1 MADKIEPKKAQ
12 GNLPGGNPAAAHS
25 TDQPIPVKKPGTR
38 PAAVQRGTPWVDN
51 LLMPAL
57 AVFTGLVVG
66 GVIIAVSNDAAI
78 AAWGNLFHNPI
89 GAFKASWDA
98 MFQAYSALFAGALGN
113 PADLIAGFSTY
124 FATGQTAALYKAIYP
139 FTESLVV
146 TTPYIFLGLAVA
158 IGFRCGLFN
167 IGAEGQFFMGAL
179 GSAFVGYSIVGLPWF
194 IHLPLAMLGG
204 ALAGAIWGAIPG
216 YLKAK
221 FGAHEVVNTIMMNWI
236 AFRLSDWLLNGPMK
250 AKGFRPV
257 TPNVEVTAELP
268 RFFPDPLRFNW
279 GFVIALLFAVLVYW
293 FLFKTTLGF
302 EIRAVGAN
310 PDAAKYAGMSVMRNF
325 VLVMTLSGAMA
336 GLAGATQVLGTDHW
350 VGQGFSAGFGFDSIA
365 LALLGKSHP
374 LGVVLAA
381 LLFGIL
387 RGGAT
392 SMQSLAGISIYI
404 ISVIQGMVII
414 FVAAP
419 GIIRWLYRLRV
430 GVGEQTVLTR
440 GWGK

>member
-1 MADKIEPKKAQ
+1 MAAKKREAKSAGKPKTPQKGSA
-12 GNLPGGNPAAAHS
+12 
-25 TDQPIPVKKPGTR
+25 TR
-38 PAAVQRGTPWVDN
+38 LTEESAGAGPEAKERRSSWGAN
-51 LLMPAL
+51 LLLPAL

-66 GVIIAVSNDAAI
+66 GVIIALSNDAAI
-78 AAWGNLFHNPI
+78 VAWGNFFRNPF
-89 GAFKASWDA
+89 GALKASFDA
-98 MFQAYSALFAGALGN
+98 VVQAYGALFSGALGK
-113 PADLIAGFSTY
+113 PTDVVAGLQSF
-124 FATGQTAALYKAIYP
+124 FATGDRAALYKAIYP
-139 FTESLVV
+139 FTESLVLS
-146 TTPYIFLGLAVA
+146 TPYIFAGLSVAV
-158 IGFRCGLFN
+158 GFRCGLFN

-179 GSAFVGYSIVGLPWF
+179 AAAFVGYSIDGLPAY
-194 IHLPLAMLGG
+194 IHLPLAVLAG

-216 YLKAK
+216 FLKAR

-250 AKGFRPV
+250 AGGFRPV
-257 TPNVEVTAELP
+257 TPNVAVTAEIP

-279 GFVIALLFAVLVYW
+279 GFVLALVMALVVYW
-293 FLFKTTLGF
+293 LLFKTTLGF

-310 PDAAKYAGMSVMRNF
+310 PDAAKYAGMSVVRNF
-325 VLVMTLSGAMA
+325 VLVMTISGALA
-336 GLAGATQVLGTDHW
+336 GLAGTVQVLGVDHW
-350 VGQGFSAGFGFDSIA
+350 VGQGFSAGYGFDSIA

-374 LGVVLAA
+374 FGVVLSA

-392 SMQSLAGISIYI
+392 TMQSLARIPIHI

-419 GIIRWLYRLRV
+419 AIIRWIYRLRIDEV
-430 GVGEQTVLTR
+430 DQTVLTR

>member
-1 MADKIEPKKAQ
+1 MADKIESKDGATLPQ
-12 GNLPGGNPAAAHS
+12 GSENAAGMQPAA
-25 TDQPIPVKKPGTR
+25 KKPGPG
-38 PAAVQRGTPWVDN
+38 PAVRKAGSPWVDN
-51 LLMPAL
+51 LMMPAL

-66 GVIIAVSNDAAI
+66 GIIIALSNVDAI
-78 AAWGNLFHNPI
+78 AAWGNVFHDPLKALSASWAAVI
-89 GAFKASWDA
+89 GA
-98 MFQAYSALFAGALGN
+98 YGALFAGALGN
-113 PADLIAGFSTY
+113 PTAIVSAFRAYL
-124 FATGQTAALYKAIYP
+124 ATGQTADLYKAIYP
-139 FTESLVV
+139 FTESLVL

-179 GSAFVGYSIVGLPWF
+179 GSAFVGYSITGLPWY
-194 IHLPLAMLGG
+194 IHLPLALLGG
-204 ALAGAIWGAIPG
+204 AVAGAVWGAIPG
-216 YLKAK
+216 FLKAR
-221 FGAHEVVNTIMMNWI
+221 FGAHEVVNTIMMNYV
-236 AFRLSDWLLNGPMK
+236 AFRLSDWLLNGPMM
-250 AKGFRPV
+250 AKGYRPV
-257 TPNVEVTAELP
+257 TPNIEVTAELP

-279 GFVIALLFAVLVYW
+279 GFVIALLFALLVYW

-310 PDAAKYAGMSVMRNF
+310 PDAAKYAGMSVMRTF
-325 VLVMTLSGAMA
+325 VMVMTLSGAMA

-350 VGQGFSAGFGFDSIA
+350 VGQGFSAGYGFDSIA

-392 SMQSLAGISIYI
+392 SMQSMAGIPIYI
-404 ISVIQGMVII
+404 ISVIQGIVII

-419 GIIRWLYRLRV
+419 QVIRWIYRLRV
-430 GVGEQTVLTR
+430 GGGEQTVLTR